1 MCRSTRVRR
10 RVSGVARHSAIERGA
25 SKSRDYSE
33 TTITIHKET
42 PIMEQFDSEVAAQA
56 PSSLAA
62 ILEPSEALAA
72 AQRMQRWYRSTPQG
86 AVHSQFGRDGRRV
99 DARLALE
106 CATEDN

>member
-1 MCRSTRVRR
+1 
-10 RVSGVARHSAIERGA
+10 
-25 SKSRDYSE
+25 
-33 TTITIHKET
+33 
-42 PIMEQFDSEVAAQA
+42 MEQLDTELAVQA

-86 AVHSQFGRDGRRV
+86 GVHSQFGRDGRRV